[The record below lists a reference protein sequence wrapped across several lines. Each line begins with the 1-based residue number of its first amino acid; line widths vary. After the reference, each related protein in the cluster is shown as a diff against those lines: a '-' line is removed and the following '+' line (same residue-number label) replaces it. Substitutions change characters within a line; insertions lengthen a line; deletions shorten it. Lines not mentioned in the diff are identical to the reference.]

1 MMTGKF
7 NRTWI
12 ASMLMGAL
20 MASPM
25 AMAES
30 HGGNTD
36 DIATSDKTFQEA
48 VKAVKEKN
56 YTHAYSLFELQAQAA
71 QHDAQFNLALL
82 LKSGRGTPQH
92 YPDALMWSWLS
103 YLGGIEKSKMLADE
117 VIEYLT
123 PDMVNAV
130 RQKIAVRLR
139 QRIDNGDKDAV
150 MQFARYHLE
159 IAEEPDYQ
167 QAYFWYSIAA
177 AIGIDG
183 SLQARDEAAENLDAE
198 LVIGTQEEA
207 RSTFYGLSFGK

>member
-1 MMTGKF
+1 MARIST
-7 NRTWI
+7 I
-12 ASMLMGAL
+12 ALVLGGVLLANS
-20 MASPM
+20 M
-25 AMAES
+25 AMADN
-30 HGGNTD
+30 HGGSQD

-56 YTHAYSLFELQAQAA
+56 YAHAYSLFELQAQAA

-117 VIEYLT
+117 VIDFIT
-123 PDMVNAV
+123 PDMISAV
-130 RQKIAVRLR
+130 REKIAARLR

-177 AIGIDG
+177 AIGIEG
-183 SLQARDEAAENLDAE
+183 SLQARDDAAENLDTE
-198 LVIGTQEEA
+198 QVLSTQEEA

>member
-1 MMTGKF
+1 MARIST
-7 NRTWI
+7 I
-12 ASMLMGAL
+12 ALVLGGVLLANS
-20 MASPM
+20 M
-25 AMAES
+25 AMADN
-30 HGGNTD
+30 HGGSQD

-56 YTHAYSLFELQAQAA
+56 YAHAYSLFELQAQAA

-117 VIEYLT
+117 VIEFLT
-123 PDMVNAV
+123 PDMISAV
-130 RQKIAVRLR
+130 REKIAARLR

-177 AIGIDG
+177 AIGIEG
-183 SLQARDEAAENLDAE
+183 SLQARDDAAENLDTEQVLA
-198 LVIGTQEEA
+198 TQEEA

>member
-1 MMTGKF
+1 MARIST
-7 NRTWI
+7 I
-12 ASMLMGAL
+12 AFVLSGVLLAN
-20 MASPM
+20 SM
-25 AMAES
+25 AMADN
-30 HGGNTD
+30 HGGSQD

-56 YTHAYSLFELQAQAA
+56 YAHAYSLFELQAQAA

-117 VIEYLT
+117 VIEFLT
-123 PDMVNAV
+123 PDMISAV
-130 RQKIAVRLR
+130 REKIAARLR

-177 AIGIDG
+177 AIGIEG
-183 SLQARDEAAENLDAE
+183 SLQARDDAAENLDTE
-198 LVIGTQEEA
+198 QVLSTQEEA

>member
-1 MMTGKF
+1 MA
-7 NRTWI
+7 RISRI
-12 ASMLMGAL
+12 AFVLSGVLLAN
-20 MASPM
+20 SM
-25 AMAES
+25 AMADN
-30 HGGNTD
+30 HGGSQD

-56 YTHAYSLFELQAQAA
+56 YAHAYSLFELQAQAA

-117 VIEYLT
+117 VIEFLT
-123 PDMVNAV
+123 PDMISAV
-130 RQKIAVRLR
+130 REKIAARLR

-177 AIGIDG
+177 AIGIEG
-183 SLQARDEAAENLDAE
+183 SLQARDDAAENLDTEQVLA
-198 LVIGTQEEA
+198 TQEEA

>member
-1 MMTGKF
+1 MA
-7 NRTWI
+7 RISRI
-12 ASMLMGAL
+12 AFVLSGVLLAN
-20 MASPM
+20 SM
-25 AMAES
+25 AMADN
-30 HGGNTD
+30 HGGSQD
-36 DIATSDKTFQEA
+36 EIATSDKTFQEA

-56 YTHAYSLFELQAQAA
+56 YAHAYSLFELQAQAA

-117 VIEYLT
+117 VIEFLT
-123 PDMVNAV
+123 PDMISAV
-130 RQKIAVRLR
+130 REKIAARLR

-177 AIGIDG
+177 AIGIEG
-183 SLQARDEAAENLDAE
+183 SLQARDDAAENLDTEQVLA
-198 LVIGTQEEA
+198 TQEEA

>member
-1 MMTGKF
+1 MARIST
-7 NRTWI
+7 I
-12 ASMLMGAL
+12 ALVLGGVLLANS
-20 MASPM
+20 M
-25 AMAES
+25 AMADN
-30 HGGNTD
+30 HGGSQD

-56 YTHAYSLFELQAQAA
+56 YAHAYSLFELQAQAA

-117 VIEYLT
+117 VIDFLT
-123 PDMVNAV
+123 PDMISAV
-130 RQKIAVRLR
+130 REKIAARLR

-177 AIGIDG
+177 AIGIEG
-183 SLQARDEAAENLDAE
+183 SLQARDDAAENLDTEQVLA
-198 LVIGTQEEA
+198 TQEEA

>member
-1 MMTGKF
+1 MARIST
-7 NRTWI
+7 I
-12 ASMLMGAL
+12 AFVLSGVLLAN
-20 MASPM
+20 SM
-25 AMAES
+25 AMADN
-30 HGGNTD
+30 HGGSQD

-56 YTHAYSLFELQAQAA
+56 YAHAYSLFELQAQAA

-117 VIEYLT
+117 VIEFLT
-123 PDMVNAV
+123 PDMISAV
-130 RQKIAVRLR
+130 REKIAARLR

-177 AIGIDG
+177 AIGIEG
-183 SLQARDEAAENLDAE
+183 SLQARDDAAENLDTEQVLA
-198 LVIGTQEEA
+198 TQEEA

>member
-1 MMTGKF
+1 MARIST
-7 NRTWI
+7 I
-12 ASMLMGAL
+12 ALVLGGVLLANS
-20 MASPM
+20 M
-25 AMAES
+25 AMADN
-30 HGGNTD
+30 HGGSQD

-56 YTHAYSLFELQAQAA
+56 YAHAYSLFELQAQAA

-117 VIEYLT
+117 VIEFLT
-123 PDMVNAV
+123 PDMISAV
-130 RQKIAVRLR
+130 REKIAARLR

-177 AIGIDG
+177 AIGIEG
-183 SLQARDEAAENLDAE
+183 SLQARDDAADNLDTEQVLA
-198 LVIGTQEEA
+198 TQEEA

>member
-1 MMTGKF
+1 MARIST
-7 NRTWI
+7 I
-12 ASMLMGAL
+12 ALVLGGVLLANS
-20 MASPM
+20 M
-25 AMAES
+25 AMADN
-30 HGGNTD
+30 HGGSQD

-56 YTHAYSLFELQAQAA
+56 YAHAYSLFELQAQAA

-117 VIEYLT
+117 VIEFLT
-123 PDMVNAV
+123 PDMISAV
-130 RQKIAVRLR
+130 REKIAARLR

-177 AIGIDG
+177 AIGIEG
-183 SLQARDEAAENLDAE
+183 SLQARDDAAENLDTE
-198 LVIGTQEEA
+198 QVLSTQEEA